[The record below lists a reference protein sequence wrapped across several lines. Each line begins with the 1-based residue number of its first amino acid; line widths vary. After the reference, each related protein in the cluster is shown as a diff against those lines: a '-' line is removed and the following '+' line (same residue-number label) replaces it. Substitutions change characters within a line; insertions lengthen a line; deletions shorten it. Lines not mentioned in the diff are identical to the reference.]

1 MTRTII
7 TLEEADKRWLD
18 RYSDR
23 HKQST
28 AETIRLAIKEF
39 QKKSRAETYQQVMQA
54 SAGILKD
61 VLKEDSV
68 RIVRKLRE
76 EWD

>member
-7 TLEEADKRWLD
+7 TLEDSDKRWLD
-18 RYSDR
+18 RYSGR
-23 HKQST
+23 HQQST
-28 AETIRLAIKEF
+28 AQTIRLAIKEF
-39 QKKSRAETYQQVMQA
+39 QKKNRAESYHRAVADT
-54 SAGILKD
+54 AGILKD

-68 RIVRKLRE
+68 KIVRDLRK